1 MADTNV
7 GAVIITGGS
16 RGLGKEL
23 ACQAI
28 RSGYSVLITGR
39 DAARLDA
46 TGAELRELAARL
58 ASPVRVLAVQADVRN
73 EQECE
78 RVVLQTMERFGAIHT
93 LVNNAGV
100 GTLSAN
106 PERRKIPFWESSVE
120 LWKTIMD
127 SNALGPFLM
136 TRAAVPHMLNS
147 GTGRRLINISTSRST
162 MLLIPS
168 YGASKAALEVMT
180 RSLARELADTPIT
193 ANVLLPGGGTDTDF
207 FPGEGG
213 PDRWPGI
220 SLLPVTIMNEAFTWL
235 LSDASAGISGRSL
248 VGKLWDETLPPAE
261 AARLAMREIADEPM
275 II

>member
-1 MADTNV
+1 MVDAGS

-16 RGLGKEL
+16 RGIGKEL

-28 RSGYSVLITGR
+28 RNGYSVLITGR
-39 DAARLDA
+39 DAAQLDA
-46 TGAELRELAARL
+46 TGMMLRELAARQ
-58 ASPVRVLAVQADVRN
+58 ASPVRVLAVQADVRS
-73 EQECE
+73 EADCE
-78 RVVLQTMERFGAIHT
+78 RVVQQAVERFGAIHT
-93 LVNNAGV
+93 LVNNAGI

-120 LWKTIMD
+120 QWKTIME

-136 TRAAVPHMLNS
+136 TRAAVPHMLQN
-147 GTGRRLINISTSRST
+147 GAGRRLINISTSRRT
-162 MLLIPS
+162 MLLFPS
-168 YGASKAALEVMT
+168 YGGSKAVLEVMT
-180 RSLARELADTPIT
+180 RSLSEELADTPIT

-220 SLLPVTIMNEAFTWL
+220 TLLPVTIMNAAFSWL
-235 LSDASAGISGRSL
+235 LSDASAGVTGRSL
-248 VGKLWDETLPPAE
+248 VGKLWDASLPSAE
-261 AARLAMREIADEPM
+261 AARLAMREITDEPM